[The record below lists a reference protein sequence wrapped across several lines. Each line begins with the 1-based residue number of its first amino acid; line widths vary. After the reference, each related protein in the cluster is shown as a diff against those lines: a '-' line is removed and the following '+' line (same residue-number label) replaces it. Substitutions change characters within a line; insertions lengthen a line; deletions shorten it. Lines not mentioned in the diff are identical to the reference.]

1 MSDQITT
8 AFVQQYKGT
17 LYNLVQ
23 QRGSRL
29 REAVTVESVTGEVG
43 YFDQIGATA
52 AIERTS
58 RHSDSPL
65 VNTPHSRRQVAMRD
79 FEWGDLI
86 DNPDKVR
93 LLVDPASSYLQSA
106 MWALGRKVDDVI
118 IAAAL
123 GTANTGKT
131 AGVSATPV
139 ALPSSQKVAV
149 SATGLTVT
157 KLLNAKEILDSKEAD
172 PDDPRYMAVS
182 SKQVTNL
189 LNTTEVKSSD
199 YNTVKALAQGE
210 LDSFLGFKFIRT
222 ERLTKD
228 GSNNRQVIAWT
239 KSGLL
244 LALGSD
250 IKGRVIERPDKSFSV
265 YAFASLS
272 CGATRMEEEKVVEI
286 ACQES

>member
-23 QRGSRL
+23 QKGSRL
-29 REAVTVESVTGEVG
+29 REAVTVEAVNGEYG

-65 VNTPHSRRQVAMRD
+65 VNTPHSRRQVTMRD

-93 LLVDPASSYLQSA
+93 LLVDPSSSYLQSA
-106 MWALGRKVDDVI
+106 MWALGRKVDDVMI
-118 IAAAL
+118 EAAL
-123 GTANTGKT
+123 GTAKTGKT
-131 AGVSATPV
+131 GGTAVP
-139 ALPSSQKVAV
+139 LPSAQKVAV
-149 SATGLTVT
+149 ASSGLTLT
-157 KLLNAKEILDSKEAD
+157 KLLAAKETLDRNDVD
-172 PDDPRYMAVS
+172 PDDPRFVAVTAR
-182 SKQVTNL
+182 QVTDL
-189 LNTTEVKSSD
+189 LNTTEIKSSD

-210 LDSFLGFKFIRT
+210 IDTFLGFKFIRIQ
-222 ERLTKD
+222 RLTKD
-228 GSNNRQVIAWT
+228 GSNNRQVIAWA

-244 LALGSD
+244 LGLGAD

-265 YAFASLS
+265 YAYASLS

>member
-23 QRGSRL
+23 QKGSRL
-29 REAVTVESVTGEVG
+29 REAVTVEAVNGEFG

-52 AIERTS
+52 AIERTN

-65 VNTPHSRRQVAMRD
+65 VNTPHSRRQVTMRD

-86 DNPDKVR
+86 DNADKVR
-93 LLVDPASSYLQSA
+93 LLVDPSSTYLQSA
-106 MWALGRKVDDVI
+106 MWALGRKVDDLVI
-118 IAAAL
+118 EATL
-123 GTANTGKT
+123 GVAKTGKT
-131 AGVSATPV
+131 GATSVP
-139 ALPSSQKVAV
+139 LPSAQKVAV
-149 SATGLTVT
+149 AASGLTLS
-157 KLLNAKEILDSKEAD
+157 KLLSAKETLDRGDVD
-172 PDDPRYMAVS
+172 PDDPRFVAVTA
-182 SKQVTNL
+182 KQVTDL
-189 LNTTEVKSSD
+189 LNTTEIKSSD

-210 LDSFLGFKFIRT
+210 IDTFLGFKFIRT
-222 ERLTKD
+222 QRLTAS
-228 GSNNRQVIAWT
+228 GGNRQVIAWA
-239 KSGLL
+239 KSGVL

-265 YAFASLS
+265 YAYASLS

>member
-23 QRGSRL
+23 QKGSRL
-29 REAVTVESVTGEVG
+29 REALTVEAVNGEFG

-65 VNTPHSRRQVAMRD
+65 VNTPHSRRQVTMRD

-93 LLVDPASSYLQSA
+93 LLVDPSSTYLQSA
-106 MWALGRKVDDVI
+106 MWALGRKVDDIVI
-118 IAAAL
+118 EAAL
-123 GTANTGKT
+123 GAAKTGKT
-131 AGVSATPV
+131 GSTSVP
-139 ALPSSQKVAV
+139 LPSNQKVAV
-149 SATGLTVT
+149 ASSGLTVA
-157 KLLNAKEILDSKEAD
+157 KLLAAKEILDSKEAD
-172 PDDPRYMAVS
+172 PDDPRFMAVTA
-182 SKQVTNL
+182 KQVTNL
-189 LNTTEVKSSD
+189 LNSTEVKSAD

-210 LDSFLGFKFIRT
+210 LNTFLGFKFIRT
-222 ERLTKD
+222 ERLTAS
-228 GSNNRQVIAWT
+228 GGNRQVIAWS

-265 YAFASLS
+265 YAYASLS

>member
-1 MSDQITT
+1 MSDQITA

-23 QRGSRL
+23 QKGSRL
-29 REAVTVESVTGEVG
+29 REAVTVEAVNGEFG

-65 VNTPHSRRQVAMRD
+65 VNTPHSRRQVTMRD

-93 LLVDPASSYLQSA
+93 LLIDPSSTYLQSA
-106 MWALGRKVDDVI
+106 MWALGRKVDDI
-118 IAAAL
+118 LIDAAL
-123 GTANTGKT
+123 GTAKTGK
-131 AGVSATPV
+131 AGATSV
-139 ALPSSQKVAV
+139 ALPAGQKIAA
-149 SATGLTVT
+149 SATGLNLT
-157 KLLNAKEILDSKEAD
+157 KLLSAKETLDKNDVD
-172 PDDPRYMAVS
+172 PDDPRFVAVTA
-182 SKQVTNL
+182 KQVTDL
-189 LNTTEVKSSD
+189 LNTTEIKSSD

-210 LDSFLGFKFIRT
+210 IDSFLGFKFIRVQRVT
-222 ERLTKD
+222 AV
-228 GSNNRQVIAWT
+228 GNMRQCIAWA

-244 LALGSD
+244 LALGAD

-265 YAFASLS
+265 YAYASLS
-272 CGATRMEEEKVVEI
+272 CGASRMEEEKVVQVD
-286 ACQES
+286 CQES

>member
-23 QRGSRL
+23 QKGSRL
-29 REAVTVESVTGEVG
+29 REAVTVEAVNGEYG
-43 YFDQIGATA
+43 YFDRIGATA

-65 VNTPHSRRQVAMRD
+65 VNTPHSRRQVTMRD

-93 LLVDPASSYLQSA
+93 LLVDPSSSYLQSA
-106 MWALGRKVDDVI
+106 MWALGRKVDDVMI
-118 IAAAL
+118 EAAL
-123 GTANTGKT
+123 GTAKTGKT
-131 AGVSATPV
+131 GGTAVP
-139 ALPSSQKVAV
+139 LPSAQKVAV
-149 SATGLTVT
+149 ASSGLTLT
-157 KLLNAKEILDSKEAD
+157 KLLAAKETLDRNDVD
-172 PDDPRYMAVS
+172 PDDPRFVAVTAR
-182 SKQVTNL
+182 QVTDL
-189 LNTTEVKSSD
+189 LNTTEIKSSD

-210 LDSFLGFKFIRT
+210 IDTFLGFKFIRIQ
-222 ERLTKD
+222 RLTKD
-228 GSNNRQVIAWT
+228 GSNNRQVIAWA

-244 LALGSD
+244 LGLGAD

-265 YAFASLS
+265 YAYASLS

>member
-1 MSDQITT
+1 MSDQITA

-23 QRGSRL
+23 QKGSRL
-29 REAVTVESVTGEVG
+29 REAVTVEAVNGEFG

-65 VNTPHSRRQVAMRD
+65 VNTPHSRRQVTMRD

-93 LLVDPASSYLQSA
+93 LLIDPSSTYLQSA
-106 MWALGRKVDDVI
+106 MWALGRKVDDI
-118 IAAAL
+118 LIDAAL
-123 GTANTGKT
+123 GTAKTGK
-131 AGVSATPV
+131 AGATSV
-139 ALPSSQKVAV
+139 ALPAGQKIAA
-149 SATGLTVT
+149 SATGLNLT
-157 KLLNAKEILDSKEAD
+157 KLLSAKETLDKNDVD
-172 PDDPRYMAVS
+172 PDDPRFVAVTA
-182 SKQVTNL
+182 KQVTDL
-189 LNTTEVKSSD
+189 LNTTEIKSSD

-210 LDSFLGFKFIRT
+210 IDSFLGFKFIRVQRVT
-222 ERLTKD
+222 AV
-228 GSNNRQVIAWT
+228 GNVRQCIAWA

-244 LALGSD
+244 LALGAD

-265 YAFASLS
+265 YAYASLS
-272 CGATRMEEEKVVEI
+272 CGASRMEEEKVVQVD
-286 ACQES
+286 CQES

>member
-23 QRGSRL
+23 QKGSRL
-29 REAVTVESVTGEVG
+29 REAVTVEAVNGEFG

-65 VNTPHSRRQVAMRD
+65 VNTPHARRQVTMRD

-93 LLVDPASSYLQSA
+93 LLVDPSSSYLQSA
-106 MWALGRKVDDVI
+106 MWALGRKVDDIVVE
-118 IAAAL
+118 AAL
-123 GTANTGKT
+123 GTAKTGKT
-131 AGVSATPV
+131 GGTTV
-139 ALPSSQKVAV
+139 ALPSAQKLAVA
-149 SATGLTVT
+149 SSGLTLA
-157 KLLNAKEILDSKEAD
+157 KLLSAKEILDSKEAD
-172 PDDPRYMAVS
+172 PDDPRFMAVTA
-182 SKQVTNL
+182 KQVSNL

-210 LDSFLGFKFIRT
+210 LDSFLGFRFIRT
-222 ERLTKD
+222 ERLTTD
-228 GSNNRQVIAWT
+228 GSGNRQVIAWT

-250 IKGRVIERPDKSFSV
+250 VKGRVIERPDKSFSV
-265 YAFASLS
+265 YAYASLS

>member
-23 QRGSRL
+23 QKGSRL
-29 REAVTVESVTGEVG
+29 REAVTVEAVNGEVG
-43 YFDQIGATA
+43 YFDQIGATVA
-52 AIERTS
+52 VERAS

-65 VNTPHSRRQVAMRD
+65 VNTPHARRQVTMRD

-93 LLVDPASSYLQSA
+93 LLVDPSSNYLQSA
-106 MWALGRKVDDVI
+106 MWALGRKMDDVI

-123 GTANTGKT
+123 GTAQVGKT
-131 AGVSATPV
+131 GGTPTT
-139 ALPSSQKVAV
+139 LPTSQKVAV
-149 SATGLTVT
+149 ASAGLTLA
-157 KLLNAKEILDSKEAD
+157 KLLSAKEILDSKEAD
-172 PDDPRYMAVS
+172 PDEPRYIAVT
-182 SKQVTNL
+182 SKQMTNL
-189 LNTTEVKSSD
+189 LNTSQIQSAD
-199 YNTVKALAQGE
+199 YNTVKALVQGQI
-210 LDSFLGFKFIRT
+210 DTFLGFKFIRT
-222 ERLTKD
+222 ERLTTS
-228 GSNNRQVIAWT
+228 GGNRQVIAWS

-265 YAFASLS
+265 YAYASLS

>member
-23 QRGSRL
+23 QKGSRL
-29 REAVTVESVTGEVG
+29 REAVTVETVNGEAG

-52 AIERTS
+52 AVERTT

-65 VNTPHSRRQVAMRD
+65 VNTPHARRQVTMRD

-93 LLVDPASSYLQSA
+93 LLTDPSSTYLQSA
-106 MWALGRKVDDVI
+106 MWALGRKIDDI
-118 IAAAL
+118 LIEAAL
-123 GTANTGKT
+123 GTAKTGKT
-131 AGVSATPV
+131 GATAV
-139 ALPSSQKVAV
+139 TLPSGQKIAHA
-149 SATGLTVT
+149 SSGLTLA
-157 KLLNAKEILDSKEAD
+157 KLRTAKELLDAAETD
-172 PDDPRYMAVS
+172 PDDPRFMLVTT
-182 SKQVTNL
+182 KQMSNL
-189 LNTTEVKSSD
+189 LATTEVTSAD
-199 YNTVKALAQGE
+199 YNTVKTLVQGE
-210 LDSFLGFKFIRT
+210 LDTFLGFKFVRT
-222 ERLTKD
+222 QRLTQD
-228 GSNNRQVIAWT
+228 ATPNRQVIAWC
-239 KSGLL
+239 KSGML

-265 YAFASLS
+265 YAYASLS

-286 ACQES
+286 ACVES

>member
-23 QRGSRL
+23 QKGSRL
-29 REAVTVESVTGEVG
+29 REAVTVEAVNGEFG

-52 AIERTS
+52 AVERTS

-65 VNTPHSRRQVAMRD
+65 VNTPHSRRQVTMRD

-93 LLVDPASSYLQSA
+93 LLIDPSSTYLQSA
-106 MWALGRKVDDVI
+106 MWALGRKVDDI
-118 IAAAL
+118 LIDAAL
-123 GTANTGKT
+123 GSAKTGK
-131 AGVSATPV
+131 AGATSVP
-139 ALPSSQKVAV
+139 LPAGQKVAA
-149 SATGLTVT
+149 SATGLNLT
-157 KLLNAKEILDSKEAD
+157 KLLAAKETLDKNDVD
-172 PDDPRYMAVS
+172 PDDPRFIAVTA
-182 SKQVTNL
+182 KQVTDL
-189 LNTTEVKSSD
+189 LNTTEIKSSD

-210 LDSFLGFKFIRT
+210 VDSFLGFKFIRVQRVT
-222 ERLTKD
+222 AV
-228 GSNNRQVIAWT
+228 SNVRQCIAWA

-244 LALGSD
+244 LALGAD

-265 YAFASLS
+265 YAYASLS
-272 CGATRMEEEKVVEI
+272 CGATRMEEEKVVQVD
-286 ACQES
+286 CQES

>member
-23 QRGSRL
+23 QKGSRL
-29 REAVTVESVTGEVG
+29 REAVTVEAVNGEVG
-43 YFDQIGATA
+43 YFDQIGATVA
-52 AIERTS
+52 VERAS

-65 VNTPHSRRQVAMRD
+65 VNTPHARRQVTMRD

-93 LLVDPASSYLQSA
+93 LLVDPSSNYLQSA
-106 MWALGRKVDDVI
+106 MWALGRKMDDVI

-123 GTANTGKT
+123 GTAQVGKT
-131 AGVSATPV
+131 GGTPTT
-139 ALPSSQKVAV
+139 LPTSQKVAV
-149 SATGLTVT
+149 ASAGLTLA
-157 KLLNAKEILDSKEAD
+157 KLLSAKEILDSKEAD
-172 PDDPRYMAVS
+172 PDEPRYIAVT
-182 SKQVTNL
+182 SKQMTNL
-189 LNTTEVKSSD
+189 LNTSQIQSAD
-199 YNTVKALAQGE
+199 YNTVKALVQGQI
-210 LDSFLGFKFIRT
+210 DTFLGFKFIRT
-222 ERLTKD
+222 ERLTTS
-228 GSNNRQVIAWT
+228 GGNRQVIAWS

-265 YAFASLS
+265 YAYASLS

-286 ACQES
+286 ACQKS